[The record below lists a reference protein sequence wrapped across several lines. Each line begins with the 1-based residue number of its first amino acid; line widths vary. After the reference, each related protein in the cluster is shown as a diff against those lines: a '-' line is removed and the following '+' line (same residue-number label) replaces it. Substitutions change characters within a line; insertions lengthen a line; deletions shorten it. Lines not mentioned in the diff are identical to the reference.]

1 MIVGGLY
8 KGLWMIWIKGPI
20 AVGISFATFYI
31 CQNALKQL
39 PVFQSTRESAIQ
51 SPALF

>member
-8 KGLWMIWIKGPI
+8 KGLWMIKGPI